1 MSRLNSSDVKTK
13 YEGLISLE
21 GVLGLSIYLV
31 CTVNVPYA
39 ALGRDKQLI
48 GSSITRL

>member
-21 GVLGLSIYLV
+21 GVLGLSIYLN
-31 CTVNVPYA
+31 TAYDI
-39 ALGRDKQLI
+39 LRI
-48 GSSITRL
+48 